1 MTTRQSLKALKKLH
15 PEIPRKSSRFIFILL
30 SLEKI
35 YTDVELI
42 AAGAPSLW
50 QLPSSSLLVY
60 TNVCV
65 HPLHF
70 PPALHPVLTKCLLFW
85 GTDGICTA
93 DLQILS

>member
-1 MTTRQSLKALKKLH
+1 MTTRQSLKAVKKLH
-15 PEIPRKSSRFIFILL
+15 PEIPCKSSRFIFILL

-35 YTDVELI
+35 YTDVDLI

-65 HPLHF
+65 HPLHI
-70 PPALHPVLTKCLLFW
+70 PPALHPLLTKCLLFW
-85 GTDGICTA
+85 GTDRICTA
-93 DLQILS
+93 DLQIRN